1 MLKIT
6 HIVLLNIR
14 CAVISMKQV
23 PQFFFYLLL
32 PLALMGCNNLS
43 ARDASKD
50 GAADTEV
57 QTGIPL
63 KTPAEASTAVDDMA
77 GSETTVSTLGDA
89 APQKEVKLDGD
100 TLFNLLAAEFSGNA
114 GDVDASL
121 AYYAEASKTIKDSR
135 IAARTAYIALYGENY
150 DETLQALNRWNELEP
165 DALDL
170 PRMYAVT
177 YLKLGQPDKAV
188 PYIEKMIS
196 ETHESST
203 DKALAVKDLLAKET
217 DVENAHLVLQKMNA
231 KPDKNKHLLVLQS
244 RYAAQLKLYD
254 EALRLLDEV
263 LIIDPSLNE
272 VQLIKA
278 RILSAQ
284 GKEDEAV
291 ATIKQLVDGLPD
303 NNTLRL
309 QYARMLVEQ
318 RKMQEATDQYVIL
331 HENIPDDSEIMFSL
345 ALLYIDTKQLDE
357 AVDVLQKLTEIEEK
371 APAAN
376 YYLGRISQN
385 RGDQKQA
392 VSYYLGVKNGEY
404 AYDAQ
409 LRIGILL
416 AILGKP
422 NEGMAKLEALVEAQT
437 NWTLRVKAYI
447 AQGEILRSE
456 KRFKDAVELYSRA
469 LQQKPDDTTLLYARG
484 LMAEKVDRLDM
495 AEADLLEVI
504 TKEPN
509 NADALNALGYT
520 LADRTSRYDEAL
532 EYIQRAAKLVPDD
545 PAILDSLG
553 WVSYRLGNTNDAIKW
568 LSQAFNKLQDAEI
581 AAHYGEVLWSA
592 NQKDKAREIWK
603 KGKAVDAENPVLVE
617 TLDRIKP

>member
-1 MLKIT
+1 
-6 HIVLLNIR
+6 
-14 CAVISMKQV
+14 
-23 PQFFFYLLL
+23 
-32 PLALMGCNNLS
+32 
-43 ARDASKD
+43 
-50 GAADTEV
+50 
-57 QTGIPL
+57 
-63 KTPAEASTAVDDMA
+63 
-77 GSETTVSTLGDA
+77 
-89 APQKEVKLDGD
+89 
-100 TLFNLLAAEFSGNA
+100 
-114 GDVDASL
+114 
-121 AYYAEASKTIKDSR
+121 
-135 IAARTAYIALYGENY
+135 ENY
-150 DETLQALNRWNELEP
+150 DEALQALERWNELEP

-177 YLKLGQPDKAV
+177 YFKLEQPDKAV

-196 ETHESST
+196 GTDESSSE
-203 DKALAVKDLLAKET
+203 KALLVKDLLAKET
-217 DVENAHLVLQKMNA
+217 DIKNAHIVLQKMNA
-231 KPDKNKHLLVLQS
+231 RPDKNKHLLVLQS
-244 RYAAQLKLYD
+244 RYAAQLKQYD
-254 EALRLLDEV
+254 EALGLLDEV
-263 LIIDPSLNE
+263 LMIDPSLKE
-272 VQLIKA
+272 VRIIKA

-284 GKEDEAV
+284 GKDDEAV
-291 ATIKQLVDGLPD
+291 AIIKQLVDEVPD
-303 NNTLRL
+303 NNSLRL

-331 HENIPDDSEIMFSL
+331 HENLPEDSGIMVSL
-345 ALLYIDTKQLDE
+345 ALLYIDTRQLDE
-357 AVDVLQKLTEIEEK
+357 AADVLQNLTGIDEQ
-371 APAAN
+371 APLAN

-392 VSYYLGVKNGEY
+392 LSYYRGVKNGEY

-416 AILGKP
+416 ALLGKP
-422 NEGMAKLEALVEAQT
+422 DAGLAELEALAETQT
-437 NWTLRVKAYI
+437 NWSLRVKAYI
-447 AQGEILRSE
+447 AQGEILRNE
-456 KRFKDAVELYSRA
+456 KRYKEGVELYSRG

-532 EYIQRAAKLVPDD
+532 VYIQRAARLVPDD

-553 WVSYRLGNTNDAIKW
+553 WVSYRLGNAQEAIKW

-603 KGKAVDAENPVLVE
+603 KGKADDAENPVLVE
-617 TLDRIKP
+617 TLDRIKPFNDVTLD

>member
-1 MLKIT
+1 MLKIA
-6 HIVLLNIR
+6 HIMFLTIR
-14 CAVISMKQV
+14 CSVISMKQV

-43 ARDASKD
+43 AVDAAND
-50 GAADTEV
+50 GAADASV
-57 QTGIPL
+57 QAEIPVEAPAGIAP
-63 KTPAEASTAVDDMA
+63 TVDDTA
-77 GSETTVSTLGDA
+77 DSVT
-89 APQKEVKLDGD
+89 PQKEVKLDGD
-100 TLFNLLAAEFSGNA
+100 TLFNLLAAEFAGNSG
-114 GDVDASL
+114 DIDTSL

-150 DETLQALNRWNELEP
+150 DEALQALNRWNELEP
-165 DALDL
+165 DASDL

-177 YLKLGQPDKAV
+177 YLKLKQPDKAV
-188 PYIEKMIS
+188 PYIEKIIS
-196 ETHESST
+196 QTDESSSE
-203 DKALAVKDLLAKET
+203 KALVVKDLLAKET
-217 DVENAHLVLQKMNA
+217 DVENAHLVLQKLNA
-231 KPDKNKHLLVLQS
+231 KPEKNKHLLVLQS
-244 RYAAQLKLYD
+244 RYAAELKQYD
-254 EALRLLDEV
+254 EALSLLDEV
-263 LIIDPSLNE
+263 LEIDSSLIE
-272 VQLIKA
+272 VQIIKA

-284 GKEDEAV
+284 GKDDEAV

-318 RKMQEATDQYVIL
+318 RKMQEAADQYVIL
-331 HENIPDDSEIMFSL
+331 HENLPDDSQITLSL
-345 ALLYIDTKQLDE
+345 ALLYIDTQRLDE
-357 AVDVLQKLTEIEEK
+357 AVDVLQHLTEIDET

-385 RGDQKQA
+385 RGNQKQA
-392 VSYYLGVKNGEY
+392 VSYYLAVKSGEY

-422 NEGMAKLEALVEAQT
+422 NEGLAKLEALAEAQT

-456 KRFKDAVELYSRA
+456 KRFKEGVELYSRA
-469 LQQKPDDTTLLYARG
+469 LKQKQDDTTLLYARG

-520 LADRTSRYDEAL
+520 LADRTSRYEEAL
-532 EYIQRAAKLVPDD
+532 EYIKRAAKLVPDD

-553 WVSYRLGNTNDAIKW
+553 WVSYRLGHTDDAIKW
-568 LSQAFNKLQDAEI
+568 LSQAFSKLQDAEI

-592 NQKDKAREIWK
+592 NQKDKAREVWS
-603 KGKAVDAENPVLVE
+603 KGKAEDAQNPVLVE
-617 TLDRIKP
+617 TLDRIKPFNDVTLD